1 MLSEKTGKER
11 RMFRRVPST
20 AIAQILP
27 AGDEYPPEH
36 MTVETLDM
44 SKGGILFCCDKKL
57 DVGTRWALKILLEK
71 SKTLNANWE
80 IKNFE
85 INSPVIEA
93 VCKVVRIHGATEI
106 GWEIAVQFES
116 FSADLE
122 DEIESFLNEI

>member
-1 MLSEKTGKER
+1 MLSEKKGRER
-11 RMFRRVPST
+11 RMFKRVPST
-20 AIAQILP
+20 AIAQIVAAGENLP
-27 AGDEYPPEH
+27 DEH
-36 MTVETLDM
+36 MTIETLDM

-57 DVGTRWALKILLEK
+57 GIGSRWALKILLEK

-80 IKNFE
+80 IRNFE

-122 DEIESFLNEI
+122 EEMEGFLNEI

>member
-1 MLSEKTGKER
+1 MNTKKGKER
-11 RMFRRVPST
+11 RMFKRVPST
-20 AIAQILP
+20 AIAQIVP
-27 AGDEYPPEH
+27 ADDDIPSRH

-44 SKGGILFCCDKKL
+44 SKGGILFCCNEKL
-57 DVGTRWALKILLEK
+57 EVGTRYALKILLEK
-71 SKTLNANWE
+71 SKTLNADWE

-122 DEIESFLNEI
+122 DEMENFLNEI